1 MAHKLGNLACLSDS
15 KKQAL
20 ELPRNF
26 KIQGGTS
33 FGCLEGP
40 RYKLSLKI
48 RDTDAEGFVKGME
61 RECGRLD
68 NISMKS
74 ESAPNFV
81 RYLRSSLG
89 SGALCRVIT
98 ASPCL
103 PAEWAILVLVLTHD
117 LSPSSF
123 RVGAQGKIFD
133 SLLCARHFE
142 GNANFK

>member
-1 MAHKLGNLACLSDS
+1 M
-15 KKQAL
+15 
-20 ELPRNF
+20 
-26 KIQGGTS
+26 
-33 FGCLEGP
+33 
-40 RYKLSLKI
+40 SLKI

-103 PAEWAILVLVLTHD
+103 PAEWAILLLVLTLHD
-117 LSPSSF
+117 LSPSF
-123 RVGAQGKIFD
+123 RVGAQGKVFD
-133 SLLCARHFE
+133 SFLDVRHFE
-142 GNANFK
+142 GNATFK